1 MYAPFR
7 AAVDSTFKGDRKRYQ
22 QPVGASKIAGRALRR
37 DLDEGADFV
46 LVKPALF
53 YGDIISEFAKTADVP
68 VVRFH
73 RRCIPSPFFSPLFP
87 SLLFSS
93 LLFSFSFVLSFVR
106 SFVSLMLLYSS
117 LLSGA
122 LGTCPP
128 CRSLAWRS

>member
-73 RRCIPSPFFSPLFP
+73 RRCIPSPFFRLFF
-87 SLLFSS
+87 LLFSS